1 MRCVGFEIHTV
12 VQNINLLEVYVV
24 QNEGAY
30 NIDCQ
35 LLGNI
40 IIHHMNTAIPQG
52 HSIYL
57 TIIHHFLK
65 QIPEVK
71 CCFEIVL

>member
-1 MRCVGFEIHTV
+1 MRCVGFEVYTA
-12 VQNINLLEVYVV
+12 VQNINLEVYVE
-24 QNEGAY
+24 QNEWAY

-35 LLGNI
+35 FLGNI

-57 TIIHHFLK
+57 TIIHDFLK
-65 QIPEVK
+65 QMPKVK